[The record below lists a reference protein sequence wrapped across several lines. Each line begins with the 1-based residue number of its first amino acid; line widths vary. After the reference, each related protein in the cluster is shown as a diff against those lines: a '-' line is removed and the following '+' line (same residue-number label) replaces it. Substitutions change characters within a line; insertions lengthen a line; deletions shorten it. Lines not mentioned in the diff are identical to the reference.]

1 MKTIHKIPWQS
12 AHYDWADFKL
22 GEDYRQYL
30 LEEYGIT
37 VTVGGRARWDKVFT
51 VEVIVTEV
59 VGGGGGTPEEEHK
72 KEKRKIKLIF
82 MCGELGKYE
91 QTKEVNDTISLA
103 AINDIRNKI
112 EETLKT
118 KISLSDVQIIKG

>member
-1 MKTIHKIPWQS
+1 
-12 AHYDWADFKL
+12 
-22 GEDYRQYL
+22 
-30 LEEYGIT
+30 
-37 VTVGGRARWDKVFT
+37 
-51 VEVIVTEV
+51 
-59 VGGGGGTPEEEHK
+59 
-72 KEKRKIKLIF
+72 